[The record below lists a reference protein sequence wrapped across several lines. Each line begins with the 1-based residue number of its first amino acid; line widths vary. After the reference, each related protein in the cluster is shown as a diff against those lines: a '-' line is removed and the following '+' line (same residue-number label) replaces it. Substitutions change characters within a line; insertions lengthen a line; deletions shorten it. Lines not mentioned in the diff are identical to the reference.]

1 MKSILLALL
10 VALGIYLFAKT
21 DAKDRKARK
30 EAQKVTAVISKLQC
44 KQRLKGD
51 KSFVKLKYQSKKY
64 TIHLKKRKCE
74 NYILNQEVTAY
85 YSKTYD
91 KIFLEL

>member
-30 EAQKVTAVISKLQC
+30 EAQKVTALISKLQC

-51 KSFVKLKYQSKKY
+51 KSFIKIKYQGKEY
-64 TIHLKKRKCE
+64 TIFLKEQKCK
-74 NYILNQEVTAY
+74 NYTLNQEVTVF

-91 KIFLEL
+91 KMFLEL